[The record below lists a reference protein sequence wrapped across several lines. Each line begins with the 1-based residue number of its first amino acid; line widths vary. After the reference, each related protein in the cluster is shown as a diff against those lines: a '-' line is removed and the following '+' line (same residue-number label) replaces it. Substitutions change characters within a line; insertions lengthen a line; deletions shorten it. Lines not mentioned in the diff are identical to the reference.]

1 MNNKVLTNSLE
12 DYLEIIYIIHKNSGC
27 VRVTDIA
34 NKLRFSK
41 ASVTRAVNNLKS
53 QKLVTQERYGQ
64 IILTALGIE
73 TAKLIYER
81 HKILS
86 DFFVKI
92 LGVDSYTAEIDACKA
107 EHILSSKTIENIK
120 FFLNKSQE
128 SHEL

>member
-1 MNNKVLTNSLE
+1 MNNKILTNSLE
-12 DYLEIIYIIHKNSGC
+12 DYLEIIYIIHKNLGH

-64 IILTALGIE
+64 IILTSLGIE

-92 LGVDSYTAEIDACKA
+92 LGVDLYTAEIDACKA
-107 EHILSSKTIENIK
+107 EHVLSPKTIENIK
-120 FFLNKSQE
+120 FVLNKSQE
-128 SHEL
+128 SLKS

>member
-1 MNNKVLTNSLE
+1 M
-12 DYLEIIYIIHKNSGC
+12 
-27 VRVTDIA
+27 
-34 NKLRFSK
+34 
-41 ASVTRAVNNLKS
+41 NNLKS

-64 IILTALGIE
+64 IILTSLGIE